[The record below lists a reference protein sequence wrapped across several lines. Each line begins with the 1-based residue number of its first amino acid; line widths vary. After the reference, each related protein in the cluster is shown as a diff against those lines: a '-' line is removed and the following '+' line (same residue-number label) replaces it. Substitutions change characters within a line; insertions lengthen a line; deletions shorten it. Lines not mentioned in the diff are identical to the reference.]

1 MIVVVQYAHSE
12 EKGSLALEQVLIIAA
27 IVTMSAGLF
36 VFYDNISNYFRTF
49 NIAALPT
56 GVSISPSNSGTSNP

>member
-1 MIVVVQYAHSE
+1 MIAIVQYVRSE
-12 EKGSLALEQVLIIAA
+12 EEGSLALEQVLIIAA

-56 GVSISPSNSGTSNP
+56 GVSISPSSSGTNNP

>member
-1 MIVVVQYAHSE
+1 MSKNQR
-12 EKGSLALEQVLIIAA
+12 GSLALEQILIISA

-49 NIAALPT
+49 DLSALPT
-56 GVSISPSNSGTSNP
+56 SVAASPTGAGNAAGGR